1 MELEKNVIGARCLG
15 KDDFSLLLFV
25 KGLRVLL
32 DVEKGH
38 KQRLPLKDVPE
49 MQPGSMRT

>member
-1 MELEKNVIGARCLG
+1 MELKENVIRAGCLG

-25 KGLRVLL
+25 KGLRVVL

-38 KQRLPLKDVPE
+38 RQRLPLKDVLG